1 MQGGEMRAGGYATPW
16 ATVEDCLHAF
26 PACREKLAKL
36 EAAGGTFAKVVEKS
50 PEALTAMEKSVVE
63 CAEAVGCASTVGVG
77 QHATVREVVDA
88 DGLHWAWKNWREGW
102 DETDKQDRERERRA
116 EEKMA
121 ALPCEGVLAAVD
133 FRPRVQ
139 GWSGADPGYVMP
151 LVRS

>member
-1 MQGGEMRAGGYATPW
+1 MLRGEGPEWAREHPLMQGGEMRAGGYATPW

-63 CAEAVGCASTVGVG
+63 GAEAVGCASTVGVG

-102 DETDKQDRERERRA
+102 DETDKQDRERTHFQFSEPFYYHWN
-116 EEKMA
+116 
-121 ALPCEGVLAAVD
+121 L
-133 FRPRVQ
+133 
-139 GWSGADPGYVMP
+139 
-151 LVRS
+151 